1 VRLERR
7 GVLLVLA
14 VVAGVAAV
22 AAASRSWRP
31 DAEGRAVALSPGT
44 SDTAWQVAAG
54 LFAVLGIVVLAAVVW
69 GAAGGRRGPV
79 PHREKRSRI
88 GMVVGAIL
96 FVVVVSQ
103 LDRGEPPSV
112 EAPPGVG
119 DAGGG
124 EPGAGDRT
132 EEEAPSPAGSLVVA
146 GAVVLLLAATTAA
159 VARGRSAG
167 GAGEQAAAGDER
179 APGSAAAAT
188 GADLVEAA
196 ERARDPREAVL
207 LAFAAAER
215 RLAATPLA
223 RPPATSPREWLVTV
237 RGSAPDLGEPLGV
250 LVGRYE
256 IARFS
261 HHPVG
266 EADRRRALRA
276 LADLP

>member
-159 VARGRSAG
+159 VVRGRSAS
-167 GAGEQAAAGDER
+167 GAGDQPAAGDER
-179 APGSAAAAT
+179 APGPAAAGGT
-188 GADLVEAA
+188 ELVEAA
-196 ERARDPREAVL
+196 EHARDPREAVL

-223 RPPATSPREWLVTV
+223 RTPATSPREWLVTV